1 MLLIQTRLLFF
12 FSLGVL
18 RVIYSTHVVYSELKS
33 KCVFDMIKR
42 LACYLHAFVHYD
54 PTKKSQREIGDAI
67 WENFLA
73 VETSSSW

>member
-1 MLLIQTRLLFF
+1 MHHTYC
-12 FSLGVL
+12 S
-18 RVIYSTHVVYSELKS
+18 
-33 KCVFDMIKR
+33 CVFDMIQR

-73 VETSSSW
+73 VETSSSWCASC